1 MNPTSSSPASG
12 TTRRQI
18 ITTGAFGAAA
28 AAFLAACGTKSDSKA
43 GQSGDDPTTTA
54 VAPEAPLPEVSEADL
69 AYDTDLLRTA
79 TSMELLAADLYEQY
93 GPKLSSEEWKTQC
106 ARFAADHQAAAE
118 EFRSETD
125 PEHRVDEPNEWLI
138 KNSVEPVEDQLDA
151 GPDAVV
157 LEFFALL
164 ESTFAATYITAV
176 SSYSQVEGRAQ
187 FAGFSEAA
195 ARRNAL
201 LANGGDG
208 RAPTSALYPLQDLI
222 PNEAYVTVTS
232 ADAGVAA
239 DSKDEGES

>member
-1 MNPTSSSPASG
+1 MNPTSSPASG

-18 ITTGAFGAAA
+18 LTTGAFGAAA
-28 AAFLAACGTKSDSKA
+28 AAFLAACGTKADRKA

-54 VAPEAPLPEVSEADL
+54 VPPEAPLPEVSEADL

-79 TSMELLAADLYEQY
+79 TSMELLAADLYDEY
-93 GPKLSSEEWKTQC
+93 GPKLTDDAWKKEF
-106 ARFAADHQAAAE
+106 ARFAVDHQAAAD
-118 EFRSETD
+118 EFRRETD
-125 PEHRVDEPNEWLI
+125 AEHRVDEPNEWLI
-138 KNSVEPVEDQLDA
+138 KNSVEPVEDQLSS
-151 GPDAVV
+151 GSDAV
-157 LEFFALL
+157 LLDFFALL

-187 FAGFSEAA
+187 FAGFAEAA

-201 LANGGDG
+201 MDDGGKG
-208 RAPTSALYPLQDLI
+208 VAPESALYPLQDLI

-239 DSKDEGES
+239 DSEDEGES